1 MWKAPGRQQRRRP
14 FRLMPLNLSRPILYL
29 ITRGATT
36 EGTTRDAPEFAS
48 ILHQVSA
55 AVAAGIN
62 LIQIREKQLTARV
75 LFELVERATYLTRGT
90 NTRVLVNDRTDVA
103 VGAGADGV
111 HLTTQSL
118 DAAMIRKTFGKEVLI
133 GSSTHSLAEA
143 RFAQEQGADFIVF
156 GPVFETQSKKSFGP
170 PAGLEKFADVARE
183 LRDFPVLAL
192 GGISV
197 ANAQDCFAAGA
208 QGIAGISLFSNPQTL
223 RQTATVIVELA
234 KAQDDRRPKE

>member
-1 MWKAPGRQQRRRP
+1 
-14 FRLMPLNLSRPILYL
+14 MPLNLSRPILYL

-36 EGTTRDAPEFAS
+36 EGTTPDAPEFAL

-75 LFELVERATYLTRGT
+75 LFELVERAGDLTRGT
-90 NTRVLVNDRTDVA
+90 NTRLLVNDRADVA

-133 GSSTHSLAEA
+133 GTSTHSLAAA
-143 RFAQEQGADFIVF
+143 RFAQEQGADFVVF

-170 PAGLEKFADVARE
+170 PVGLEKLTDVARE
-183 LRDFPVLAL
+183 LRGFPVLAL

-197 ANAQDCFAAGA
+197 ANAADCFAAGA
-208 QGIAGISLFSNPQTL
+208 QGIAGITLFSDPQTL
-223 RQTATVIVELA
+223 MQTANVIVESS
-234 KAQDDRRPKE
+234 KTQNDRRS

>member
-1 MWKAPGRQQRRRP
+1 
-14 FRLMPLNLSRPILYL
+14 MPLNLSRPILYL

-36 EGTTRDAPEFAS
+36 EGTTPDAPEFAL

-75 LFELVERATYLTRGT
+75 LFELVERASNLTRGT
-90 NTRVLVNDRTDVA
+90 NTRLLVNDRADVA

-111 HLTTQSL
+111 HLSMQSL

-133 GSSTHSLAEA
+133 GASTHSLEAA
-143 RFAQEQGADFIVF
+143 RFAQEQGANFIVF
-156 GPVFETQSKKSFGP
+156 GPVFETQSKKLFGP
-170 PAGLEKFADVARE
+170 AVGLEKLADVARE

-192 GGISV
+192 RGISV

-208 QGIAGISLFSNPQTL
+208 QGIAGISIFGDLPDLVSVTHAL
-223 RQTATVIVELA
+223 RSAA
-234 KAQDDRRPKE
+234 KRAIQDEV